1 MSRNVCIGDIAL
13 LKTDLTTPNHRPM
26 YNIIGTK
33 SDDKVVARS
42 VKLLLSNSGNKDDK
56 PIPQQ
61 PITKMLPLL
70 VVEDVDSRTKGA
82 LTFGKE
88 SNSLVGSQFFHYG
101 SSYVEYVEDSSY
113 HDLNS

>member
-1 MSRNVCIGDIAL
+1 
-13 LKTDLTTPNHRPM
+13 M

-56 PIPQQ
+56 PILQQ

-70 VVEDVDSRTKGA
+70 EVEDVDSRTKGA

-88 SNSLVGSQFFHYG
+88 LIHLWGASFFIMAALM
-101 SSYVEYVEDSSY
+101 
-113 HDLNS
+113 LNTLRTVHIMI